1 MTKDREVMIFRK
13 KKLTTNQ
20 KGTTSF
26 SEPANF
32 STMRLTPIQDG
43 AELSILWGPNEDA
56 TCQIVVSP
64 KSFLNII
71 FSL

>member
-1 MTKDREVMIFRK
+1 MTKDREVMIFGK

-32 STMRLTPIQDG
+32 SAMRLTPIQAG
-43 AELSILWGPNEDA
+43 AELSILQGSNEDA
-56 TCQIVVSP
+56 TCQTVATP

-71 FSL
+71 FFL